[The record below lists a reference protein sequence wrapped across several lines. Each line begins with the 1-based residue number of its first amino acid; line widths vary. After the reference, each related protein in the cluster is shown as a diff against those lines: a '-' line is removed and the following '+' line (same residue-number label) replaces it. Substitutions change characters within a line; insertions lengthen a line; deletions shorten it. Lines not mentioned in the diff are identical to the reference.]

1 MNQHAGDL
9 ARRPEDRSP
18 RPGPAPIAGREEAQ
32 PAPMRDDEAR
42 APTRDEVAEA
52 LSVLARHAE
61 ADPEGAA
68 ARGRRALA
76 RRYPEGF
83 AADEAYR
90 AGLPDLQNGPASSIR
105 GARRAIGH
113 AGVSNVRLPARFAT
127 PEGEM
132 TLEARLTATVALG
145 AEAKGVNMSRL
156 TRLFEARAPG
166 PLGWEALSGV
176 LDAYIGEVGGPDA
189 RLALRTAFPLRQRSL
204 RSGLEGW
211 QYYDAAFELAE
222 ARGARLRVLHLDYV
236 YASTC
241 PCSLA
246 LSEHARE
253 ARGQLATPHSQ
264 RSLARVS
271 VALAEGADLGV
282 PDLVALMRRALP
294 TETQA
299 IVKREDEQ
307 AFAELNAAHPVFV
320 EDAARLVAEALAA
333 EPRAGDFRVAVSH
346 QESLHSHDA
355 VAVLTE
361 GPTFACATLDPWA
374 MGTLAHGA

>member
-1 MNQHAGDL
+1 MNQHAGAL
-9 ARRPEDRSP
+9 ARPRAERALP
-18 RPGPAPIAGREEAQ
+18 RPTREEA
-32 PAPMRDDEAR
+32 
-42 APTRDEVAEA
+42 AEA
-52 LSVLARHAE
+52 LALLARYAE
-61 ADPEGAA
+61 ALPEGAGAPSPA
-68 ARGRRALA
+68 AAPLRRT
-76 RRYPEGF
+76 YPDAF
-83 AADEAYR
+83 AADAAYR
-90 AGLPDLQNGPASSIR
+90 AGLPDLQNGPSSSIR
-105 GARRAIGH
+105 GARRAIEH
-113 AGVSNVRLPARFAT
+113 VGVSNLRLPVRFAT

-156 TRLFEARAPG
+156 TRLFEARPDG
-166 PLGWEALSGV
+166 PLGWEALGGV
-176 LDAYIGEVGGPDA
+176 LDAYRAEVGGPDA
-189 RLALRTAFPLRQRSL
+189 RIALRAAFPLRQRSL

-211 QYYDAAFELAE
+211 QYYDAAFEMAQ
-222 ARGARLRVLHLDYV
+222 AAGRRLRVLHLDYV

-253 ARGQLATPHSQ
+253 GRGQLATPHSQ
-264 RSLARVS
+264 RSVARAS

-282 PDLVALMRRALP
+282 PDLVTLMRAALP

-320 EDAARLVAEALAA
+320 EDAARLVAQALAA

-355 VAVLTE
+355 VAVLTQ
-361 GPTFACATLDPWA
+361 GPTFAAPTLDPWA
-374 MGTLAHGA
+374 LGTLAHAG